1 MGARRPRFIVV
12 LFALALA
19 ALLLYPLSF
28 GPIYWVCSNS
38 SGQLHVEQPAVQVL
52 LELYSPLVW
61 IYQEG
66 PAPLRHAL
74 QWYLTFWGA
83 P

>member
-1 MGARRPRFIVV
+1 MLRPRSRLIVV
-12 LFALALA
+12 VVLAMV

-28 GPIYWVCSNS
+28 GPIYWACSDRL
-38 SGQLHVEQPAVQVL
+38 GQLHTESGIVQVL
-52 LELYSPLVW
+52 LQVYSPLVW

-66 PAPLRHAL
+66 PAPLRQAL
-74 QWYLTFWGA
+74 QWYLTLWGA

>member
-1 MGARRPRFIVV
+1 MVARRTRFVVVV
-12 LFALALA
+12 LVFVLA

-28 GPIYWVCSNS
+28 GPVYWACSD
-38 SGQLHVEQPAVQVL
+38 GDGRLHVEQAAVQTL
-52 LELYSPLVW
+52 LEFYSPLVW

-74 QWYLTFWGA
+74 QWYLTLWGA

>member
-1 MGARRPRFIVV
+1 MLRPRSRLIVV
-12 LFALALA
+12 VVLALV

-28 GPIYWVCSNS
+28 GPIYWACSD
-38 SGQLHVEQPAVQVL
+38 GLGRLHVENGAVQVL
-52 LELYSPLVW
+52 LQAYSPLVW
-61 IYQEG
+61 VYQEG

-74 QWYLTFWGA
+74 QWYLTLWGA